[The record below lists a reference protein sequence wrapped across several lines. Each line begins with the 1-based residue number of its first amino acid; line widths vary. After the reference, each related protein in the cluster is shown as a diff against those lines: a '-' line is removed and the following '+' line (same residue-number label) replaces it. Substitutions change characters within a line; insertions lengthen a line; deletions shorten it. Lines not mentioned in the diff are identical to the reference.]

1 MIRPPTDDGKHMNV
15 PQDMVLNM
23 HLAGHVS
30 GFMPVSFL
38 FSKSAS
44 DMAVAL
50 GAKARERGDLN
61 DHGPGTNRRVRR

>member
-30 GFMPVSFL
+30 GFMPVIFL

-50 GAKARERGDLN
+50 GAKERD
-61 DHGPGTNRRVRR
+61 

>member
-1 MIRPPTDDGKHMNV
+1 MIRPPIDDGKHIHV
-15 PQDMVLNM
+15 PQEMVVNM
-23 HLAGHVS
+23 HLPQPSS
-30 GFMPVSFL
+30 GLMPVSFL

>member
-1 MIRPPTDDGKHMNV
+1 MSFAPTDDGKHQNV
-15 PQDMVLNM
+15 PQVMVPNM
-23 HLAGHVS
+23 HAAQLSS
-30 GFMPVSFL
+30 GFMPLSFL